1 MQLNRDYEKRDKIIF
16 GAYEPTEYSGGVRRF
31 QRLSFD
37 KVKELVDNNFIDFD
51 DAQNLAPTASM
62 FYSFLKKYPFY
73 YVGGYAVSPDRYDYR
88 ISFDELERSSNTD
101 IIVTPEEDSDFYS
114 FAENAEEE
122 FDYACWF
129 D

>member
-16 GAYEPTEYSGGVRRF
+16 GAYEPNEYSGGIRRF

-37 KVKELVDNNFIDFD
+37 KVKELMDNNFIDPND
-51 DAQNLAPTASM
+51 TQNLAPAASV

-73 YVGGYAVSPDRYDYR
+73 CVGGYVVSPDRYDYR
-88 ISFDELERSSNTD
+88 ISFDELERGSNAD
-101 IIVTPEEDSDFYS
+101 IIVAPDEDSDFNS
-114 FAENAEEE
+114 FAENADEKGA
-122 FDYACWF
+122 YACWF